1 MFSKYVIHGGSYVLK
16 ILPIQI
22 VASIEL
28 NKIYLRDIEESDNDD
43 QLITDLIFLKK
54 ITFIYLYICVRGQK
68 CHSTLLNMPVLILMK
83 NFLERCIYLSCINVY
98 LQVYLCTM
106 CMPGTRGGQ

>member
-43 QLITDLIFLKK
+43 QLITDLIFLKNY
-54 ITFIYLYICVRGQK
+54 IHLCVHLYTWAKVPQ
-68 CHSTLLNMPVLILMK
+68 HLT
-83 NFLERCIYLSCINVY
+83 
-98 LQVYLCTM
+98 
-106 CMPGTRGGQ
+106 

>member
-43 QLITDLIFLKK
+43 QLITDLIFFKK
-54 ITFIYLYICVRGQK
+54 LHSFTCTFVYVGKSAAAPYLICQ
-68 CHSTLLNMPVLILMK
+68 
-83 NFLERCIYLSCINVY
+83 F
-98 LQVYLCTM
+98 
-106 CMPGTRGGQ
+106 